1 MVEAGER
8 FLTAVDDPPGAP
20 RLDDALAACAGVVAE
35 LQELS
40 AKAGLGS
47 GDLVVWIGDDP
58 RMALG
63 ARLSR
68 ARGCPTFTL
77 GAAAEATLRLGD
89 GPAAWGEAL
98 AVAAASAPGG
108 FLERRLFV
116 ARADPALLE
125 AALALAVPG
134 TSVAIIDG
142 SGGGTLPA
150 GALASCR
157 VLVAA
162 GFGYH
167 PDLVPEALAT
177 LRREAALTEGL
188 VAEGRGAPM
197 TLVRR

>member
-1 MVEAGER
+1 VVEAGER
-8 FLTAVDDPPGAP
+8 FLTAVDDPPGAA

-77 GAAAEATLRLGD
+77 GAAAEAPLRLGD

-98 AVAAASAPGG
+98 AGAARLGAGRLPRAPAVRGP
-108 FLERRLFV
+108 RRP
-116 ARADPALLE
+116 RAA
-125 AALALAVPG
+125 
-134 TSVAIIDG
+134 
-142 SGGGTLPA
+142 GGGAGPGRPRHQRRDPRRQRRRHLAGGRPRLLP
-150 GALASCR
+150 

-177 LRREAALTEGL
+177 LRRE
-188 VAEGRGAPM
+188 
-197 TLVRR
+197 RRS